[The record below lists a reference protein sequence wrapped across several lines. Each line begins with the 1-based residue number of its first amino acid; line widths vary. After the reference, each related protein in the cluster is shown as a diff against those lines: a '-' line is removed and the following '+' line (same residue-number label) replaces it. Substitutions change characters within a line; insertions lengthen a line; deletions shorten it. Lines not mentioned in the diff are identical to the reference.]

1 MTQAPARETV
11 EPDRAADQAAYPTA
25 TDPTATD
32 PAARVDAWLAKFE
45 AALAAGDA
53 QGVAALFATDS
64 YWRDLVAFTW
74 NIKTVEG
81 RDQVADLVAQTAK
94 QTAAQGFSTTEP
106 PAEDDGV
113 VTAWLSFDTVVG
125 RGGGLLR
132 LVEEDGEDRA
142 WTLLTTLQE
151 LKGHEEPRGPK
162 RPMGA
167 EHGID
172 KDRRTWKEKRELEES
187 TLGTTE
193 QPYVLVIGGGQ
204 GGIAMGARLRQLG
217 VPSLVV
223 DAHERP
229 GDQWRG
235 RYKSLC
241 LHDPVWYDHLPYLK
255 FPDNWPVFAPKDKI
269 GDWLESYVKVMEV
282 PYWSKTRA
290 LSATWSQEDQKWSVE
305 VDRDGERLTLTPTQ
319 LVFAT
324 GMSGKPRIPDVPG
337 TDVFKGDVHHS
348 SQHPG
353 PDRYAGKKAVVIG
366 SNNSS
371 FDICGALW
379 EHGADVTMVQ
389 RSSTHIVKSAS
400 LMEYGLGD
408 LYSERAVAAGVTT
421 EKADLIFASLP
432 YRILHTFQIPAYE
445 KMAEVDKDFYERLEK
460 AGFWHDW
467 GDDGSGL
474 FMKYLRR
481 GSGYYIDVGA
491 ADLVANGDVKLV
503 HGQVDHLTEDA
514 VVLADGTELPA
525 DVVVFATGY
534 NSMNG
539 WVADLVDQE
548 TADRLGKCWGLG
560 SDTTNDPGPWEGE
573 QRNMWKPTQVENLWM
588 HGGNLHQSRHY
599 SLYLALQLKARYEGI
614 DTPVYGLQEVHHTG

>member
-1 MTQAPARETV
+1 MTQAPARDDVAT
-11 EPDRAADQAAYPTA
+11 PDAAPDTPQ
-25 TDPTATD
+25 
-32 PAARVDAWLAKFE
+32 ARVDAWLARFE
-45 AALAAGDA
+45 AALASGDVA
-53 QGVAALFATDS
+53 AAAALFATDS

-74 NIKTVEG
+74 NIITVEG
-81 RDQVADLVAQTAK
+81 RAGVTDLLEHTLESAGAR
-94 QTAAQGFSTTEP
+94 GFATEEP
-106 PAEDDGV
+106 PGEADGV
-113 VTAWLSFDTVVG
+113 LTAWIRYETEVG
-125 RGGGLLR
+125 RGRGLLR

-142 WTLLTTLQE
+142 FTLLTTLYE
-151 LKGHEEPRGPK
+151 LKGFEEPRGTH

-167 EHGID
+167 EHGAS
-172 KDRRTWKEKRELEES
+172 KHRTTWKERQQQEAES
-187 TLGTTE
+187 LGSTT

-204 GGIAMGARLRQLG
+204 GGIALGARLRQLG
-217 VPSLVV
+217 VPSLVI
-223 DAHERP
+223 DSHARP

-269 GDWLESYVKVMEV
+269 GDWLEFYTRVMEV
-282 PYWSKTRA
+282 PYWSSTRA
-290 LSATWSQEDQKWSVE
+290 TGASWSESTGEWTVE
-305 VDRDGERLTLTPTQ
+305 IEREGKPLTLRPKH

-324 GMSGKPRIPDVPG
+324 GMSGKPNLPDIPG
-337 TDVFKGDVHHS
+337 TDVFRGDVHHS
-348 SQHPG
+348 SAHPG
-353 PDRYAGKKAVVIG
+353 PDAYRGKKAVVIG
-366 SNNSS
+366 SNNSA

-379 EHGADVTMVQ
+379 ENDVDVTMVQ

-400 LMEYGLGD
+400 LMDIGLGD
-408 LYSERAVAAGVTT
+408 LYSERALEAGVTT
-421 EKADLIFASLP
+421 EKADMIFASLP
-432 YRILHTFQIPAYE
+432 YRILHTFQIPAYQA
-445 KMAEVDKDFYERLEK
+445 MAERDKDFYERLEK

-467 GDDGSGL
+467 GPDDSGL

-491 ADLVANGDVKLV
+491 ADLVADGEVKLV

-525 DVVVFATGY
+525 DLVVFATGY
-534 NSMNG
+534 GSMNG

-548 TADRLGKCWGLG
+548 TADRLGKVWGLG
-560 SDTTNDPGPWEGE
+560 SDTTKDPGPWEGE

-614 DTPVYGLQEVHHTG
+614 ETPVYALQEVHHTH